1 MSMKNKEFGSRLDTW
16 RFLLDQS
23 RPHLGDVPHLVA
35 DHNELEALI
44 KEIETR
50 RANAV
55 NAANVSQEAHR
66 LRREAESRGVEARD
80 RLAAG
85 LVQQFGSYN
94 PTLATFGLVPKK
106 RTRPRKPKGTEEPE
120 TPPSAFKVTANDE
133 PPTT

>member
-23 RPHLGDVPHLVA
+23 RPFLGDVPHLVT
-35 DHNELEALI
+35 DHTELEALI
-44 KEIETR
+44 KEIEAR

-55 NAANVSQEAHR
+55 TTANASKEAHR
-66 LRREAESRGVEARD
+66 LRREAENRGMEVRD

-94 PTLATFGLVPKK
+94 QKLADFGLAPKK
-106 RTRPRKPKGTEEPE
+106 RSRPRKPKESQEPE
-120 TPPSAFKVTANDE
+120 TPPAGGKVTTSNE

>member
-1 MSMKNKEFGSRLDTW
+1 MSMNNSGIGRRLDTW

-23 RPHLGDVPHLVA
+23 RSFLGDVPHLVT
-35 DHNELEALI
+35 DHAELEALI
-44 KEIETR
+44 KEIEVR

-55 NAANVSQEAHR
+55 TTANASVEANR
-66 LRREAESRGVEARD
+66 LRREAEGRGMEVRD

-94 PTLATFGLVPKK
+94 QKLADFGLVPKK
-106 RTRPRKPKGTEEPE
+106 RSRPRKTKPTEEPE
-120 TPPSAFKVTANDE
+120 APPATSKATASEE

>member
-1 MSMKNKEFGSRLDTW
+1 MSMNNSGIGRRLDTW

-23 RPHLGDVPHLVA
+23 RAFLGDVPHLVT
-35 DHNELEALI
+35 DHAELEALI
-44 KEIETR
+44 KEIEAR

-55 NAANVSQEAHR
+55 TATNASREANR
-66 LRREAESRGVEARD
+66 LRREAENRGMEVRD

-94 PTLATFGLVPKK
+94 QKLADFGLAPKK
-106 RTRPRKPKGTEEPE
+106 RTRPRKSKESEAPE
-120 TPPSAFKVTANDE
+120 TPPAATKVTASDE